1 MAPTS
6 ARRSGHSRRAQYGL
20 FTGYVLAAI
29 GAAVGA
35 VLLGV
40 SLWRP
45 SSFNG
50 LRGAAGDSVVSA
62 GQASAA
68 GRTGGQGLYDS
79 IAGYLAAGRQNAA
92 LKKEVGAP
100 EERKQLGEG

>member
-6 ARRSGHSRRAQYGL
+6 ARRSGHSRRAQHGL

-35 VLLGV
+35 LLLGI

-45 SSFNG
+45 TSFNG
-50 LRGAAGDSVVSA
+50 LRGAAADTVA
-62 GQASAA
+62 AASDA
-68 GRTGGQGLYDS
+68 TG
-79 IAGYLAAGRQNAA
+79 IA
-92 LKKEVGAP
+92 V
-100 EERKQLGEG
+100 